1 MQKGKSMNEI
11 KYKPIGIIH
20 SPFKEPKGTPIQ
32 PAGAKG
38 TDGTVEIFP
47 EYAEGLKDIEGFSHI
62 ILLYHFHLS
71 KVSALLAKPYM
82 NNEMH
87 GVFAM
92 RGPSRPNPIGV
103 SVVCL
108 VKVEGNMLHVQDV
121 DIVDGTP
128 LLDIKPYVPEFDAR
142 EVERIGWLEKS
153 VHKLSASR
161 DNGRFIG

>member
-1 MQKGKSMNEI
+1 VQKGESMNEI

-38 TDGTVEIFP
+38 IDGTVEIFP

-71 KVSALLAKPYM
+71 KRSALIVKPYM
-82 NNEMH
+82 DSEAH

-92 RGPSRPNPIGV
+92 RGPSRPNPIGI
-103 SVVCL
+103 SVVRL
-108 VKVEGNMLHVQDV
+108 VKVEGNTLYVQDV

-128 LLDIKPYVPEFDAR
+128 LLDIKPYVPEFDIR
-142 EVERIGWLEKS
+142 EVARIGWLEKS
-153 VHKLSASR
+153 VHKLSSSR
-161 DNGRFIG
+161 DDGRFTR